1 MTFVARQI
9 SNTIRAL
16 MAQYPV
22 VAVTGPRQSGKTTL
36 LQTMFPDYQ
45 YVSLENSNMHTFA
58 QNDPL
63 GFLKKY
69 PGNVIFD
76 EVQRVPD
83 LFSYLQTEVDSRRE
97 MGRFVLS
104 GSQNFQLMER
114 VTQTLAGRVALFK
127 LLPFDF
133 EELRAADLLPDEWQK
148 IAIRGSYPALYDR
161 GIDAAVFYAN
171 YIQTYVERDVTALL
185 RVQDLRQFRNFISLC
200 AARTGQLLNLNN
212 LANECGISQPTA
224 KAWLS
229 ILESSYLIFLLQPY
243 YENFSKR
250 VVKTPKLY
258 FYDTG
263 LVSFLLGLRD
273 TGDID
278 PVLSGAL
285 FENLIIAEVFKINH
299 HRYTLRD
306 YWFWRDQ
313 AGNEVDLLTKKGRR
327 FSIAEIKSTQTIL
340 PRHFTGL
347 DKFSELV
354 NDMVDE
360 RTLIYGGRENEE
372 RSRYRVKAWNEP
384 V

>member
-340 PRHFTGL
+340 PRHFAGL